1 MIDGRFRPIKVGFEL
16 CGIGFPPGH
25 LSTHLNNGLFKTLD
39 LALVLS
45 VELNCFVA
53 NLSEVQL
60 LPSVICLELVKDM
73 FELGKFCLK
82 VLDLSFELVI
92 HVLSFLDFRLHF
104 GNYLLVT
111 LNLNPGLLVRISG
124 FVSDGC

>member
-1 MIDGRFRPIKVGFEL
+1 
-16 CGIGFPPGH
+16 
-25 LSTHLNNGLFKTLD
+25 
-39 LALVLS
+39 
-45 VELNCFVA
+45 
-53 NLSEVQL
+53 
-60 LPSVICLELVKDM
+60 M

-111 LNLNPGLLVRISG
+111 LNLNSGLLVRISG

>member
-1 MIDGRFRPIKVGFEL
+1 
-16 CGIGFPPGH
+16 
-25 LSTHLNNGLFKTLD
+25 
-39 LALVLS
+39 
-45 VELNCFVA
+45 
-53 NLSEVQL
+53 
-60 LPSVICLELVKDM
+60 M

-111 LNLNPGLLVRISG
+111 LNLNPGLWFEFPASFRMAAKACSSLEFSILS
-124 FVSDGC
+124 